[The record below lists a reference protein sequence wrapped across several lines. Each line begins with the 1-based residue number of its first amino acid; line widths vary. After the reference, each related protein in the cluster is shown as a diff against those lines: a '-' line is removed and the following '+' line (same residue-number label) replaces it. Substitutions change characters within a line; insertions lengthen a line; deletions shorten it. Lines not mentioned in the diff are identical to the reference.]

1 MPSHFDCRRGCSPSR
16 CNSLSVAVRSKPCS
30 MHQMMM
36 ASRRCLHHSS
46 ETPASRSR
54 RWVSRRSQF
63 RTDGKHDGMVAAGA
77 ALAGEDV
84 IDDGGVQTRFAGEI
98 GTFHIVG
105 FAQCLKK
112 YGQGLIAGGILIEI
126 RLDVGAGYQTI
137 EKFLRQQFPSHMLS
151 LRYQHPRPVTRC
163 LFATYTYI
171 YTSAYMEQPAI
182 IRFSTGVGTWRSMVQ
197 IGIRTDM
204 TC

>member
-1 MPSHFDCRRGCSPSR
+1 
-16 CNSLSVAVRSKPCS
+16 
-30 MHQMMM
+30 MHQMMI

-54 RWVSRRSQF
+54 RWVFAQVAVQ
-63 RTDGKHDGMVAAGA
+63 TDGEHDGVIAAGA

-84 IDDGGVQTRFAGEI
+84 IDDGGVRPDSRARSR
-98 GTFHIVG
+98 TFHIVG

-112 YGQGLIAGGILIEI
+112 YGQGLITGGILIEI
-126 RLDVGAGYQTI
+126 RPGCRSWISNDREVL
-137 EKFLRQQFPSHMLS
+137 PSAVPESYALLALS
-151 LRYQHPRPVTRC
+151 TSSACHSLSVCDIH
-163 LFATYTYI
+163 I

-182 IRFSTGVGTWRSMVQ
+182 IRFSTGVGTRRSTVQ